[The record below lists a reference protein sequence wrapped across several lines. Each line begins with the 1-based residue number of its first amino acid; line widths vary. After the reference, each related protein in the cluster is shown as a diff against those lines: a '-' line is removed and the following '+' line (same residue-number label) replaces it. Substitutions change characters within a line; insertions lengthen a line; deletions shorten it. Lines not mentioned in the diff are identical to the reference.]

1 MNYEETIF
9 FVLAVAILGSCM
21 VPKKGKWTNSEK
33 EKARKELSKVD
44 AEIRETL
51 GEQTDDFFDC
61 YMEKIMSNYA
71 NFKEANE
78 DFEGC
83 ENLALECAEAVL
95 KL

>member
-1 MNYEETIF
+1 MKKLF
-9 FVLAVAILGSCM
+9 FLALAVAILGSCM
-21 VPKKGKWTNSEK
+21 VSKKGKWTNSEK

-61 YMEKIMSNYA
+61 YMEKIMNNYA